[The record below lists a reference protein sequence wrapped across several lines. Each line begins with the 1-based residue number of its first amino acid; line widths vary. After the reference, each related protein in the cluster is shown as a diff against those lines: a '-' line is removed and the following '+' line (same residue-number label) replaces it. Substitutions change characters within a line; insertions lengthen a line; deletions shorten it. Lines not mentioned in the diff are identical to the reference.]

1 MKYRMLG
8 RTGVSVSRQCLGTM
22 MFGVMGNRDLDDC
35 ERIMHRAI
43 DSGINFVDTADAYSG
58 GECEEIV
65 GKALAGRRDDVI
77 LATKV
82 FHPMGADRN
91 MRGNSRRWITRALED
106 SLRRLNTDHIDL
118 YQLHRFDET
127 VDIEESMGALDDAVR
142 AGKIRMIGH
151 SAWPAERIVEAHWT
165 AERMGYTRFRSEQAS
180 YSILKRRIERSVLP
194 TCDRYGMGV
203 ITYSPLAGS
212 WLSGR
217 YRTVADVPESSR
229 LNLMAKRWGLEL
241 DTPANRARLEAVLAL
256 QDLADDAGIPL
267 AHLATAWA
275 MEHPQITSVIIGP
288 RTMEQLD
295 DLLACAELRLD
306 PELLDAI
313 DAIAAPGTDVVEED
327 PSVDPPSLLARN
339 RRSHR

>member
-1 MKYRMLG
+1 MEYRLLG
-8 RTGVSVSRQCLGTM
+8 RTGVSVSRHCLGTM
-22 MFGVMGNRDLDDC
+22 MFGAMGNRDHDEC
-35 ERIMHRAI
+35 VRIMQRAL

-58 GECEEIV
+58 GECEQIV

-106 SLRRLNTDHIDL
+106 SLRRLDTDHIDL

-151 SAWPAERIVEAHWT
+151 SMWPAERIVEAHWT
-165 AERMGYTRFRSEQAS
+165 AERMGTNRFRCEQAS

-217 YRTVADVPESSR
+217 YRSVGDVPETSR
-229 LNLMAKRWGLEL
+229 LTQMAKRWGLEL
-241 DTPANRARLEAVLAL
+241 DTAQNRAGL
-256 QDLADDAGIPL
+256 PL
-267 AHLATAWA
+267 AHMATAWA
-275 MEHPQITSVIIGP
+275 MEHPQVTSVIIGP

-295 DLLACAELRLD
+295 DLLSCADLHLD
-306 PELLDAI
+306 TALLDAI
-313 DAIAAPGTDVVEED
+313 DVIAPPGSDVVEED
-327 PSVDPPSLLARN
+327 PSVDPSSLRP
-339 RRSHR
+339 RRRRRPR

>member
-8 RTGVSVSRQCLGTM
+8 RTGVSVSRFCLGTM
-22 MFGVMGNRDLDDC
+22 MFGVMGNRDHDEC
-35 ERIMHRAI
+35 VRIMHRAL
-43 DSGINFVDTADAYSG
+43 DAGVNFVDTADAYSG

-65 GKALAGRRDDVI
+65 AKALAGRRDEVV

-106 SLRRLNTDHIDL
+106 SLRRLGTDHLDL

-142 AGKIRMIGH
+142 AGKVRMIGH
-151 SAWPAERIVEAHWT
+151 SMWPVERIVEAQWT
-165 AERMGYTRFRSEQAS
+165 AERTGSTRFRCEQAS

-217 YRTVADVPESSR
+217 YRSIDDVPETSR
-229 LNLMAKRWGLEL
+229 LTMMAKRWGLDI
-241 DTPANRARLEAVLAL
+241 DTPANRARLEATLAL
-256 QDLADDAGIPL
+256 QDLADAAGLPL

-275 MEHPQITSVIIGP
+275 MEHPQVTSVIIGP
-288 RTMEQLD
+288 RTMDQLE
-295 DLLACAELRLD
+295 DLLTCAELRLD
-306 PELLDAI
+306 PDLLDAI
-313 DAIAAPGTDVVEED
+313 DAIVAPGTDVVEED
-327 PSVDPPSLLARN
+327 PSVDPPSLQARN
-339 RRSHR
+339 RRRPL